1 MAKHIYGYMKNGEPI
16 TEEAIEAFVRKAEN
30 GYTDGELSTARR
42 GRGRP
47 RLGGDKKSVE
57 SVRLGSSLKSEAE
70 QRAQAEGISV
80 SEVIR
85 RALAQYL
92 HSA

>member
-1 MAKHIYGYMKNGEPI
+1 MTKRIYGYTKSGEPI
-16 TEEAIEAFVRKAEN
+16 PDESIRTFALEAEN
-30 GYTDGELSTARR
+30 GYSAEKLLTARR

-47 RLGGDKKSVE
+47 RLGDEKKSVE
-57 SVRLGSSLKSEAE
+57 SVRLGSSLKSQAE
-70 QRAQAEGISV
+70 QRAQADGTSI

-85 RALAQYL
+85 RALMQYL

>member
-1 MAKHIYGYMKNGEPI
+1 MTKRIYGYMKSGEPI
-16 TEEAIEAFVRKAEN
+16 TDESIKAFALEAEN
-30 GYTDGELSTARR
+30 GYSEEKLLTARR

-47 RLGGDKKSVE
+47 RLGVGKKSVE
-57 SVRLGSSLKSEAE
+57 SVRLGPSLKSEAE
-70 QRAQAEGISV
+70 QRALADGISV

-85 RALAQYL
+85 RALKQYL

>member
-1 MAKHIYGYMKNGEPI
+1 MTNRIYGYMKSGEPI
-16 TEEAIEAFVRKAEN
+16 TDASIKIFALEAEN
-30 GYTDGELSTARR
+30 GYSEETLLTARR

-70 QRAQAEGISV
+70 QRALADGISV

-85 RALAQYL
+85 RALTQYL

>member
-1 MAKHIYGYMKNGEPI
+1 MTKRLYGYMKSGEPI
-16 TEEAIEAFVRKAEN
+16 TEEAIQGFVQEAEN
-30 GYTDGELSTARR
+30 GYTQDQFSTARR

-47 RLGGDKKSVE
+47 RLDGDKKGVE
-57 SVRLGSSLKSEAE
+57 SVRLGSTLKSEAE

>member
-1 MAKHIYGYMKNGEPI
+1 MYGYMKDHERI
-16 TEEAIEAFVRKAEN
+16 TEEAIATFVREAEN
-30 GYTDGELSTARR
+30 GYTEEQLVTARR

-47 RLGGDKKSVE
+47 RLGGDKKFVE
-57 SVRLGSSLKSEAE
+57 SVRLGSSLKFAVE
-70 QRAQAEGISV
+70 QRATAEGISV

>member
-1 MAKHIYGYMKNGEPI
+1 MTKRIYGYAKSG
-16 TEEAIEAFVRKAEN
+16 EAITDESIEAYVLEAEN
-30 GYTDGELSTARR
+30 GYSEEKLLTARR

-85 RALAQYL
+85 RALEQYL

>member
-1 MAKHIYGYMKNGEPI
+1 MTKRIYGYGKSGGAI
-16 TEEAIEAFVRKAEN
+16 TDESIEAFVLEAEN
-30 GYTDGELSTARR
+30 GCSEEKLLTARR

-85 RALAQYL
+85 RALEQYL

>member
-1 MAKHIYGYMKNGEPI
+1 MTKPINGYMKNGEPI
-16 TEEAIEAFVRKAEN
+16 TEEAIEAFVREAES
-30 GYTDGELSTARR
+30 GYTEEQISTARR

-70 QRAQAEGISV
+70 QRALVEGISV

-92 HSA
+92 HGA

>member
-1 MAKHIYGYMKNGEPI
+1 MTKRIYGYVKNGEPI
-16 TEEAIEAFVRKAEN
+16 SEEAIEAFVREAEN
-30 GYTDGELSTARR
+30 GYTGEQLSTARR

-47 RLGGDKKSVE
+47 RLGADKKSVE
-57 SVRLGSSLKSEAE
+57 SVRLGSSLKSAAE
-70 QRAQAEGISV
+70 QRAQADGISV

-92 HSA
+92 HGA

>member
-1 MAKHIYGYMKNGEPI
+1 MTVRNDGYKKSDEPI
-16 TEEAIEAFVRKAEN
+16 TDDSIEAFALETEN
-30 GYTDGELSTARR
+30 GDRAETLLVARR

-47 RLGGDKKSVE
+47 RLAGEKKSVE

-70 QRAQAEGISV
+70 QRAQADGISV

-85 RALAQYL
+85 RALEQYL
-92 HSA
+92 RSA

>member
-1 MAKHIYGYMKNGEPI
+1 MTRRIYGYTKSGEPI
-16 TEEAIEAFVRKAEN
+16 TEDAINAFVREAEN
-30 GYTDGELSTARR
+30 GYSEEQLVTARR

-57 SVRLGSSLKSEAE
+57 SVRLGSTLKSEAE
-70 QRAQAEGISV
+70 ERAQADGVSV

-85 RALAQYL
+85 RALKQYL

>member
-1 MAKHIYGYMKNGEPI
+1 MTQRIYGFMKSGEPI
-16 TEEAIEAFVRKAEN
+16 TEKTIEAFVQEAEN
-30 GYTDGELSTARR
+30 GYTLEQLSTARR

-47 RLGGDKKSVE
+47 RLGGDKKGVE
-57 SVRLGSSLKSEAE
+57 SVRLGSTLKSEAE
-70 QRAQAEGISV
+70 QRAKSEGISV

>member
-1 MAKHIYGYMKNGEPI
+1 MAQPIYGYLKNHEPI
-16 TEEAIEAFVRKAEN
+16 TEEVIGAFVREAEN
-30 GYTDGELSTARR
+30 GYSEEKLLTARR
-42 GRGRP
+42 GPGRP
-47 RLGGDKKSVE
+47 RLGGDRKSVE

-70 QRAQAEGISV
+70 QRALADGINV

-85 RALAQYL
+85 RALKQYL

>member
-1 MAKHIYGYMKNGEPI
+1 MTKRIYGYMKSGEAI
-16 TEEAIEAFVRKAEN
+16 TEEVIEAFVQEAEN
-30 GYTDGELSTARR
+30 GYTQEQLSTARR

-47 RLGGDKKSVE
+47 RLGGDKKGVE
-57 SVRLGSSLKSEAE
+57 SVRLGSTLKSEAE

-85 RALAQYL
+85 RALARYL

>member
-1 MAKHIYGYMKNGEPI
+1 MTKRIYGDTKNGEPI
-16 TEEAIEAFVRKAEN
+16 TEEAIEAFVGEAEN
-30 GYTDGELSTARR
+30 GYTGEQLSTARR

-47 RLGGDKKSVE
+47 RLGADKKSVE
-57 SVRLGSSLKSEAE
+57 SVRLGSSLKSAAE

-92 HSA
+92 HGA

>member
-1 MAKHIYGYMKNGEPI
+1 
-16 TEEAIEAFVRKAEN
+16 
-30 GYTDGELSTARR
+30 
-42 GRGRP
+42 
-47 RLGGDKKSVE
+47 
-57 SVRLGSSLKSEAE
+57 LKSEAE

-92 HSA
+92 HGA

>member
-1 MAKHIYGYMKNGEPI
+1 MTKRIYGYMKTGEPI
-16 TEEAIEAFVRKAEN
+16 TEEAIEDFVLEAEN
-30 GYTDGELSTARR
+30 GYTQEQLSTARR

-47 RLGGDKKSVE
+47 RLGGEKKGVE
-57 SVRLGSSLKSEAE
+57 SVRLGSTLKSEAE

-92 HSA
+92 HHA

>member
-1 MAKHIYGYMKNGEPI
+1 MKSGEPI
-16 TEEAIEAFVRKAEN
+16 ADESIEAFALEAEN
-30 GYTDGELSTARR
+30 GFSEEMLITARR

-57 SVRLGSSLKSEAE
+57 SVRLGTSLKSEAE
-70 QRAQAEGISV
+70 RRAQADGVSV

-85 RALAQYL
+85 RALEHYL
-92 HSA
+92 RSA